1 MRKYIIFWG
10 FLCLCLE
17 LAAQTYPKEG
27 NVIRILTYNTHYCK
41 GGTDP
46 GSINDANTRLL
57 ASVIK
62 TLDADVV
69 SLQELDSA
77 ANSRGKRY
85 LLEQIGKATG
95 LNYTPVY
102 GSALKW
108 DGGSVGCGSL
118 IKTIYPISKI
128 KKIALPGDEPRIAVR
143 TDLDKF
149 VFISVHGDLND
160 TKRIQGA
167 NIINNELDYIRK
179 PVFLAG
185 DLNDCHRWGNGG
197 IAFPM
202 YMEKFT
208 IASDTK
214 GNTVWNGPHG
224 EEGADQG
231 LIDYVLFHDYN
242 NSRIEV
248 VQTHIV
254 RSIEIN
260 GAIGAT
266 DKMEIPDYISEVVM
280 PVDPF
285 VKVALLLPFSAKDY
299 PVFVDIRL
307 PGSTSIENVEGEPDF
322 NVYFDGVGERFCIQ
336 GEMPLEQ
343 IDVYA
348 LTGQK
353 MAGMKGENVTT
364 VDVFGLSKGVYIVK
378 GFSAGKSL
386 VRKVIKE

>member
-102 GSALKW
+102 DSALKW

-197 IAFPM
+197 IAFPV

-260 GAIGAT
+260 GAIVNLQNVS
-266 DKMEIPDYISEVVM
+266 DH
-280 PVDPF
+280 
-285 VKVALLLPFSAKDY
+285 Y

-322 NVYFDGVGERFCIQ
+322 NVYFDGVRERFCIQ

-353 MAGMKGENVTT
+353 MAGMKGENVTA
-364 VDVFGLSKGVYIVK
+364 VDVSGLSKGVYIVK

>member
-1 MRKYIIFWG
+1 M
-10 FLCLCLE
+10 
-17 LAAQTYPKEG
+17 
-27 NVIRILTYNTHYCK
+27 
-41 GGTDP
+41 
-46 GSINDANTRLL
+46 
-57 ASVIK
+57 
-62 TLDADVV
+62 
-69 SLQELDSA
+69 
-77 ANSRGKRY
+77 
-85 LLEQIGKATG
+85 
-95 LNYTPVY
+95 
-102 GSALKW
+102 
-108 DGGSVGCGSL
+108 
-118 IKTIYPISKI
+118 
-128 KKIALPGDEPRIAVR
+128 PGDEPRIAVR

-197 IAFPM
+197 IAFPV

-260 GAIGAT
+260 GAIVNLQNVS
-266 DKMEIPDYISEVVM
+266 DH
-280 PVDPF
+280 
-285 VKVALLLPFSAKDY
+285 Y

-364 VDVFGLSKGVYIVK
+364 VDVSRLSKGVYIVK